1 MFVDNFHWMP
11 CVSLIGLQP
20 KLIKCSDK
28 NAIKFRD
35 FPGSCAATF

>member
-1 MFVDNFHWMP
+1 MFVDNLHQMLR
-11 CVSLIGLQP
+11 VSLIGLQP

-28 NAIKFRD
+28 KAIKLRD